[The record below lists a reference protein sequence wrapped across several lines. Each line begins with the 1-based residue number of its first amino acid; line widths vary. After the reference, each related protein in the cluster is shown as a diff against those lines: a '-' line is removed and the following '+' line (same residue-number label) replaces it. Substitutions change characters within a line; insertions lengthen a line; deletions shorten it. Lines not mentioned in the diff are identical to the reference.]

1 MEESPMTDKT
11 QPRDMRDAHRTDE
24 SRAAEK
30 KAGDAPFDGEGK
42 RPEDAP
48 AEDPH
53 STIKQ

>member
-1 MEESPMTDKT
+1 MTDKT

-24 SRAAEK
+24 SRAAEE
-30 KAGDAPFDGEGK
+30 KAGNAPFDSEGK
-42 RPEDAP
+42 GPEDAP

>member
-1 MEESPMTDKT
+1 MTDKT